1 MSEKIEV
8 ILLDIGNSKI
18 KSAEVINGEI
28 GPTQQWDELGDL
40 ILKYDSSIPIMYC
53 STRQIDDVVFG
64 DRDITGLTH
73 LSKMPIELDYTTPE
87 TLGTDRIAAAVG
99 ALHLFPE
106 QNTLLIDLGT
116 CLTMDFVDS
125 KGVFKG
131 GVIAPGLKMR
141 MKAMAS
147 YTDKLPDISNE
158 WQSMIPELIG
168 KSTKECLLSG
178 SYTSILHEIRGIISE
193 FEKDFT
199 SINVILSGGDAEF
212 FESKLK
218 AHIFAGSK
226 IVQRGLY
233 RIWKYQ
239 LT

>member
-40 ILKYDSSIPIMYC
+40 ILKYDGSIPIMYC
-53 STRQIDDVVFG
+53 STRQIDDEVFG
-64 DRDITGLTH
+64 DRDITRLTH

-99 ALHLFPE
+99 ALDLFPE

-125 KGVFKG
+125 EGDFKG

-147 YTDKLPDISNE
+147 YTDKLPDISSE
-158 WQSMIPELIG
+158 WQSMNPELIG
-168 KSTKECLLSG
+168 RSTKECLLSG
-178 SYTSILHEIRGIISE
+178 SYTSILHEIRGIITE

-233 RIWKYQ
+233 RIWKDQ